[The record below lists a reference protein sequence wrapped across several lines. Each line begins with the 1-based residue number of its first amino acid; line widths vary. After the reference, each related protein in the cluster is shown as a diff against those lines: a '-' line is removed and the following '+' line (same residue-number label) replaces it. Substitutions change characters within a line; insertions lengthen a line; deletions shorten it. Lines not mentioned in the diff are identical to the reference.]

1 MSKIERLETI
11 HIRLAIRRQYFV
23 FRLLR
28 LDQYQFTPETFEE
41 YTKSVGQ
48 ATIMQAEIEDHCS
61 SLRAIAA
68 ACHHGLNG
76 TIPEGYEEDGYEF
89 TEEPETPDLPYDAYT
104 DILGYLHGGGNVSCR
119 TLSPPL
125 KRFIELLPSV
135 AAECAERDLH
145 AKDGVLLHV
154 NDDGSTRPM
163 TQPELLRR
171 GDQAQLEALE
181 LSLFAETYASEL
193 QQIQRLAEQRGDLRQ
208 ILEFL

>member
-1 MSKIERLETI
+1 MTKTDHLDSI
-11 HIRLAIRRQYFV
+11 HARLAIRQQYFV

-28 LDQYQFTPETFEE
+28 LEQYQFTPETFEE

-48 ATIMQAEIEDHCS
+48 ATIMQLEIEDHCA
-61 SLRAIAA
+61 SLKAIEA

-89 TEEPETPDLPYDAYT
+89 TEEPETPELPYDAYT
-104 DILGYLHGGGNVSCR
+104 DILGYLHGGGNVSCL

-181 LSLFAETYASEL
+181 LSLFAETYAQDLAQL
-193 QQIQRLAEQRGDLRQ
+193 QQLVQQRGDFRHL
-208 ILEFL
+208 LDLL